1 MPRVATYDLTVYYYL
16 GRLPLAVYHRLKQ
29 RADEHAE
36 AAEESLQPGVGG
48 LQCRGLRGVRGVRRK
63 CFDG

>member
-1 MPRVATYDLTVYYYL
+1 MTLLFTTDYL